1 MTAKLTAATVNT
13 KENRIVSNEPITATT
28 ASGNI
33 TARSME
39 MQTKR
44 RLATFV
50 GDVAVHMTP
59 PAPAAD
65 APPKK
70 EKKDKSATTTLGPT
84 FSSNE
89 PIDITSDRLVV
100 DDEKRTAMFR
110 TNVVARQG
118 AATLNAPELDAIYAG
133 RSALPGGAEKEA
145 AADPAASRLTN
156 LDARGGIVM
165 TRDADRATATTLHYD
180 AEAQRTSLKGPV
192 DMTSGI
198 DRRATSLAADIDHKA
213 DRITLDGAVVLYQGR
228 NILRGERLAVDRAN
242 GRARLDSPTDR
253 PRGNGRISVL
263 LYRSDQPSSRSRPKP
278 AVEEPAQNG
287 AIGAFRTDPNAP
299 IDIDAAVL
307 DFDETRRN
315 AHFTGSVV
323 AKQGEFV
330 IRTPSLMAHFQGQTS
345 LLAAAPKG
353 TGDPQASSLRKI
365 EARNGVNITGKDGQK
380 VTGDWAD
387 FDPVGNFATVGG
399 RVLVNQ
405 GQNVVEGSK
414 LIMDLTS
421 GRTRFETRTESTA
434 AGPAHQSTLPCV
446 TGQTCTSKPRVRA
459 IFYPKDAKR
468 PPAVRKRTVPATPLA
483 EPSGQAPSPPRGP
496 SQSSWQSS
504 TTRVP
509 ETGAPQ

>member
-1 MTAKLTAATVNT
+1 M
-13 KENRIVSNEPITATT
+13 P
-28 ASGNI
+28 
-33 TARSME
+33 
-39 MQTKR
+39 
-44 RLATFV
+44 
-50 GDVAVHMTP
+50 
-59 PAPAAD
+59 
-65 APPKK
+65 
-70 EKKDKSATTTLGPT
+70 
-84 FSSNE
+84 
-89 PIDITSDRLVV
+89 
-100 DDEKRTAMFR
+100 R
-110 TNVVARQG
+110 TNVAARQG
-118 AATLNAPELDAIYAG
+118 AATLTPPELDAINAG
-133 RSALPGGAEKEA
+133 RSSLPGCTEKGA

-156 LDARGGIVM
+156 LDARGGVVM
-165 TRDADRATATTLHYD
+165 TRDTDRATATELHYD
-180 AEAQRTSLKGPV
+180 AEAQRTALQGPV

-198 DRRATSLAADIDHKA
+198 DRRATSLAAEIDHKGNS
-213 DRITLDGAVVLYQGR
+213 ITLDGAVVLYQGR

-242 GRARLDSPTDR
+242 GRARLDSPADS

-263 LYRSDQPSSRSRPKP
+263 LYRADQPSSRSRPKP
-278 AVEEPAQNG
+278 AAEEPAQNG

-307 DFDETRRN
+307 DFDETRRI

-323 AKQGEFV
+323 AKQGEFI

-345 LLAAAPKG
+345 LLTAAPKG
-353 TGDPQASSLRKI
+353 TGDQGASSLRKI

-387 FDPVGNFATVGG
+387 FDPIGNFATVGG

-421 GRTRFETRTESTA
+421 GRTRFETGTESSRT
-434 AGPAHQSTLPCV
+434 GPAPQSTLPCV
-446 TGQTCTSKPRVRA
+446 AGQTCTSRPRVRA

-468 PPAVRKRTVPATPLA
+468 PPAVRNRKAPASPLPEA
-483 EPSGQAPSPPRGP
+483 SGQAPSQPRIP